1 MYLQNPQHTASA
13 PYSITGINSGN
24 AKSLKELWSYNT
36 GAVISAS
43 PVVAN
48 GMVYIGAWNGYEY
61 ALDAT
66 TGAFVWKTFLGTND
80 QPQCGGTQGVVATP
94 EVMNT
99 TLYVAGGGD
108 YWYALNAMTGKIFL
122 NVTIDNTSRG
132 FENWAST
139 LIVGNVAYQGFASFC
154 DKPLVPAGITAINL
168 TTGAMV
174 ARFNTTQNGSIGASI
189 WSTPVFDP
197 QLDAVFAGTGPAGSP
212 SSVNN
217 TLRAESVLS
226 WNATTLKLQGQ
237 FKVPKAQAIADG
249 DFGSSPALVTLPNGT
264 QLVLDTNKNG
274 LVYGLPAVNLASP
287 LWSTRITTVRS
298 LASGAFGGGLY
309 YVGGPKASWH
319 GVNSSGAL
327 WALYPTNGTVAW
339 EHPGWGEVFGPP
351 AYANGLVTFG
361 SGNGFFILNATTG
374 KDLKTFKLGAR
385 PYGGPAYAYGTFF
398 EPTSGGVLFA
408 YGIPGISGDSPA
420 QGSSS
425 GQVAVSPT
433 SSVSMAQE
441 HFVALPRWA

>member
-13 PYSITGINSGN
+13 PYSSTGLNSGN

-36 GAVISAS
+36 GAVISA
-43 PVVAN
+43 VARGGKRN
-48 GMVYIGAWNGYEY
+48 GLHWSMEWLRVCAERHHGSLRLEDIPRHERSVAVRRNTRRGCH
-61 ALDAT
+61 
-66 TGAFVWKTFLGTND
+66 TGGL
-80 QPQCGGTQGVVATP
+80 
-94 EVMNT
+94 NT

-108 YWYALNAMTGKIFL
+108 YWYTLNALTGTIRL

-168 TTGAMV
+168 TTGATL
-174 ARFNTTQNGSIGASI
+174 ARFNTTQNGSTGASI

-197 QLDAVFAGTGPAGSP
+197 QVNAVFAGTGQAGSP
-212 SSVNN
+212 KTLNN
-217 TLRAESVLS
+217 SLYAESVLS
-226 WNATTLKLQGQ
+226 LNATTLKLQGQ

-249 DFGSSPALVTLPNGT
+249 DFGSSPTLVTLPNGT

-274 LVYGLPAVNLASP
+274 LVYGLRAVNPDSP

-309 YVGGPKASWH
+309 YVGGPKATWH

-327 WALYPTNGTVAW
+327 WALYPANDTVAW
-339 EHPGWGEVFGPP
+339 EHPGWGEVYGPP
-351 AYANGLVTFG
+351 AYTNGLVTFG

-385 PYGGPAYAYGTFF
+385 PYGGPAYGYGTFY

-408 YGIPGISGDSPA
+408 YGIPGISGDSRT

-425 GQVAVSPT
+425 GPVGRLPAAWT
-433 SSVSMAQE
+433 SE
-441 HFVALPRWA
+441 DLNPLLALPRWA